1 MSWCPIFSQV
11 HDADDDDDER
21 RWTWLQTFLRLFLVT
36 AAEAKAS
43 RCQNEFTNF
52 MNYFPISL
60 SLSFYL
66 SMQKNLF
73 KREIEL

>member
-11 HDADDDDDER
+11 HDDDDDER

-52 MNYFPISL
+52 MNNFAI

-66 SMQKNLF
+66 SMQKNH
-73 KREIEL
+73 